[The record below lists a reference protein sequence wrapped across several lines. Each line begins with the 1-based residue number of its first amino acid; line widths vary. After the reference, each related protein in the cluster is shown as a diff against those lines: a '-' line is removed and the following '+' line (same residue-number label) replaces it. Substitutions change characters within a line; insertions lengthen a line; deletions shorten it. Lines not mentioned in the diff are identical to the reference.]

1 MHQHIIVL
9 LLDGVFLSG
18 LAWLVWTHLASQGVS
33 QAENPAQRRGRQLKP
48 HSPRDCPL
56 CCAANGQSVERQ
68 KTIAPWSRHK
78 SSRGR
83 PKVVESDGY
92 ACMNP
97 ACPYYRITDGDVHA
111 LVSHGQH
118 GKRERIQRWRCEACG
133 QTATERLNTALYRLK
148 TPSWRVAEV
157 STALAEGVDISAAS
171 RIFGHHE
178 RTIARW
184 LERSGQHAQRLH
196 EHFFVHLVCEH
207 LQLDEL
213 VANVRGLSE
222 RVWIW
227 VAIDARTKM
236 VPVIH
241 IGRRKHDDAQRFVH
255 QIWQRLAN
263 GCLPVFTSDGLN
275 HYFYALT
282 AHFGHWTLQPGHRLP
297 VWQVAS
303 GLRYGQLH
311 KVKVGYRLKNL
322 YTVALC
328 GTRTQLREALQ
339 TLCLSGRIMT
349 AYVERFNLTLRQ
361 LVAPLSR
368 RTWSLACRESH
379 LGWHIEWLRAYYH
392 FTRPHQS
399 LRLPTAH
406 RQRYRSRTPAM
417 AAGLTYR
424 RWRVRELLLMPVCP
438 A

>member
-1 MHQHIIVL
+1 MSMRWSVTARMVNESESNAG
-9 LLDGVFLSG
+9 GV
-18 LAWLVWTHLASQGVS
+18 
-33 QAENPAQRRGRQLKP
+33 RR
-48 HSPRDCPL
+48 
-56 CCAANGQSVERQ
+56 
-68 KTIAPWSRHK
+68 
-78 SSRGR
+78 
-83 PKVVESDGY
+83 VV
-92 ACMNP
+92 
-97 ACPYYRITDGDVHA
+97 R
-111 LVSHGQH
+111 
-118 GKRERIQRWRCEACG
+118 
-133 QTATERLNTALYRLK
+133 RLNTALYRLK

-196 EHFFVHLVCEH
+196 EHFFEHLVCEH

-213 VANVRGLSE
+213 VTNVRGLSE

-227 VAIDARTKM
+227 VAIEARTKI

-241 IGRRKHDDAQRFVH
+241 VGRRKHDDAQRFVH

-282 AHFGHWTLQPGHRLP
+282 AHFGHWTLQPSHRLP
-297 VWQVAS
+297 VWQVAA

-368 RTWSLACRESH
+368 RTWSLACRESNLTWH
-379 LGWHIEWLRAYYH
+379 LEWLRAYYH
-392 FTRPHQS
+392 FARPHQS

-417 AAGLTYR
+417 AAGLTHR
-424 RWRVRELLLMPVCP
+424 RWRVRELLLRPVCP
-438 A
+438 AYSTKLS